1 MLNSKSATALAI
13 VSEPITGYAVGTK
26 AHGLVEVLVD
36 CPTVQ
41 GLFTYNIPERLTIR
55 IGDILSVPFG
65 SQIVG
70 GIAIRL
76 VAKLPEGCSIDKI
89 KDIDDVVASGL
100 FKANY
105 WQWLEQIA
113 QYYYTPLI
121 QVIKVALPPGLLSR
135 SHRRIRAIATAS
147 NSEIFLS
154 SIAKE
159 LLNLLNSQSDRNY
172 SWQHIQKQ
180 IPQAKRGLQE
190 LLDKKLVVS
199 YLESGKNQKP
209 KLQKAVILIS
219 DLFGSDLN
227 DRQKSIL
234 SVLKQHNGEL
244 WQSDLLRLIDT
255 KSSTVLKPIVDR
267 GYIAIVNKEKLR
279 FEQEL
284 GIFQQEPAKRLTPDQ
299 AVALAGINQ
308 ISGFAQ
314 VLLHGVTGSGKTEVY
329 LQSIEQILA
338 QHKSVLVL
346 VPEIGLTPQLTDRF
360 RSRFGDKVCV
370 YHSALSDGERYDT
383 WRQMLTETSQ
393 IIIGTRS
400 AIFAPLPNL
409 GLIILDEEHDS
420 SFKQDQPAP
429 TYQTRDIAKWRAELE
444 SCPLILGSAT
454 PSLETWVSVGE
465 ESAGAREHGSMGS
478 WDHRIIGNAE
488 LEADYPI
495 NQNSSDT
502 NIPRAPT
509 PPCSHAP
516 TLPPSL
522 YLPLPTR
529 VHSRPLPPVEIVDM
543 RQELKEGNRSIFSRP
558 LAQALRQMQANKQ
571 QGILFIHRRGHS
583 TFVSCRECGYV
594 CECPNCD
601 VSLSYHQPGAAE
613 NALLRCH
620 YCNHCQPQPRKCPE
634 CDSTYFKFFGSGTQK
649 IVEELN
655 QQFPQLTC
663 LRFDSDTTST
673 KGAHRQILTAF
684 VRGEADLL
692 VGTQMLTK
700 GLDLPQVTLVGV
712 VAADGLLHLSDY
724 RAAERTFQT
733 LTQVAGRCGRGDEP
747 GKVIIQ
753 TYNPDHPVLGAVT
766 RHDYQ
771 AFIAAELPERRMLDY
786 PPYGKLILLRFNS
799 TDSVAVERTVT
810 EIGLA
815 LNDGAIAGH
824 YEVLGPAPATVMRVN
839 NRYRWQIMLKY
850 VANGT
855 EILPDWELI
864 RSKCSNLVKM
874 TIDVDPQNF
883 L

>member
-1 MLNSKSATALAI
+1 MWNSDLSTSNI
-13 VSEPITGYAVGTK
+13 VAEPITGYAVGTK
-26 AHGLVEVLVD
+26 ASGLVEVLVD
-36 CPTVQ
+36 CPGIQ
-41 GLFTYNIPERLTIR
+41 ALYTYNVPERLSVSV
-55 IGDILSVPFG
+55 GDILSVPLG
-65 SQIVG
+65 NQGQIVG
-70 GIAIRL
+70 GIAIRF
-76 VAKLPEGCSIDKI
+76 VERLPATFSIDKI

-100 FKANY
+100 FKSNY

-113 QYYYTPLI
+113 DYYYTPLI
-121 QVIKVALPPGLLSR
+121 QVIKVALPPGLLTR
-135 SHRRIRAIATAS
+135 SHRRIRSIVFDS
-147 NSEIFLS
+147 NSDIFLS
-154 SIAKE
+154 DIAKQILH
-159 LLNLLNSQSDRNY
+159 LLNIQSARNY

-180 IPQAKRGLQE
+180 IPQARRGLKE
-190 LLDKKLVVS
+190 LLDKKLVES
-199 YLESGKNQKP
+199 YLESGKTQQP
-209 KLQKAVILIS
+209 KLQRAVILTADVFGD
-219 DLFGSDLN
+219 DLT
-227 DRQKSIL
+227 DRQRSI
-234 SVLKQHNGEL
+234 VEILKQHQGEL
-244 WQSDLLRLIDT
+244 WQSELLKLSGTTSPTLAKIAD
-255 KSSTVLKPIVDR
+255 K
-267 GYIAIVNKEKLR
+267 GYIAIVDKEKLR
-279 FEQEL
+279 TEQEL
-284 GIFQQEPAKRLTPDQ
+284 GVFQQEKAKMLTNDQ
-299 AVALAGINQ
+299 AKALDAINQ

-329 LQSIEQILA
+329 LQSIEPILA
-338 QHKSVLVL
+338 QDKSVLVL

-360 RSRFGDKVCV
+360 RSRFGNKVCV
-370 YHSALSDGERYDT
+370 YHSALGDGERYDT
-383 WRQMLTETSQ
+383 WRQMLTDNSQ

-454 PSLETWVSVGE
+454 PSLETWVMIGE
-465 ESAGAREHGSMGS
+465 TGDLGEQEMKVQGDSLL
-478 WDHRIIGNAE
+478 IQN
-488 LEADYPI
+488 PI
-495 NQNSSDT
+495 NPKSKIQN
-502 NIPRAPT
+502 PK
-509 PPCSHAP
+509 
-516 TLPPSL
+516 SL

-529 VHSRPLPPVEIVDM
+529 VQSRPLPPVEIVDM
-543 RQELKEGNRSIFSRP
+543 RKELQQGNRSIFSRP

-583 TFVSCRECGYV
+583 TFVSCRTCGYV

-601 VSLSYHQPGAAE
+601 VSLAYHQPGAAE

-634 CDSTYFKFFGSGTQK
+634 CDSAYFKFFGSGTQK

-655 QQFPQLTC
+655 QQFPELTC
-663 LRFDSDTTST
+663 LRFDSDTTSR
-673 KGAHRQILTAF
+673 KGEHRRILTAF
-684 VRGEADLL
+684 VRGEVDLL

-733 LTQVAGRCGRGDEP
+733 LTQVAGRCGRGDEA

-753 TYNPDHPVLGAVT
+753 TYNPEHPVLAAVT
-766 RHDYQ
+766 KHDYQ
-771 AFIAAELPERRMLDY
+771 AFITAELPERQMLDY
-786 PPYGKLILLRFNS
+786 PPYGRLILLRFS
-799 TDSVAVERTVT
+799 SLDPDAIEQTVT
-810 EIGLA
+810 EIGMT
-815 LNDGAIAGH
+815 LNDAAIAGH

-850 VANGT
+850 LANGSAN
-855 EILPDWELI
+855 LPDWESL
-864 RSKCSNLVKM
+864 RSKCSNVVKM

>member
-1 MLNSKSATALAI
+1 MWNSDLSTPSML
-13 VSEPITGYAVGTK
+13 SEPITGYAIGIK

-36 CPTVQ
+36 CPGTQ
-41 GLFTYNIPERLTIR
+41 ALFTYNVPERLSIR
-55 IGDILSVPFG
+55 AGDILSVPLG
-65 SQIVG
+65 GQIVG
-70 GIAIRL
+70 GIAIRF
-76 VAKLPEGCSIDKI
+76 VDRLPDGLAIDKI

-105 WQWLEQIA
+105 WQWLTQIA
-113 QYYYTPLI
+113 EYYYTPLI
-121 QVIKVALPPGLLSR
+121 QVIKVALPPGLLTR
-135 SHRRIRAIATAS
+135 SQRRIRACISAS
-147 NSEIFLS
+147 DSIDDSISGIFLS
-154 SIAKE
+154 HIAKQII
-159 LLNLLNSQSDRNY
+159 NLLNSHPSRSY

-180 IPQAKRGLQE
+180 VPQARRGLKE
-190 LLDKKLVVS
+190 LLDRKLVES
-199 YLESGKNQKP
+199 YLESGKTPHP
-209 KLQKAVILIS
+209 KLQKAVILTS
-219 DLFGSDLN
+219 ELVGSDLN
-227 DRQKSIL
+227 ERQRKVVE
-234 SVLKQHNGEL
+234 VLKQYHGEL
-244 WQSDLLRLIDT
+244 WQSDLLKLIDS
-255 KSSTVLKPIVDR
+255 KSSAVLKNIADK

-284 GIFQQEPAKRLTPDQ
+284 GIFQQEQAKVLTTDQ
-299 AVALAGINQ
+299 AVALETINQ

-329 LQSIEQILA
+329 LQAIEQILA
-338 QHKSVLVL
+338 QSRSVLVL

-383 WRQMLTETSQ
+383 WRQMLTPTSQ

-429 TYQTRDIAKWRAELE
+429 TYQTRDIAKWRAQLE

-454 PSLETWVSVGE
+454 PSLETWVNVTT
-465 ESAGAREHGSMGS
+465 
-478 WDHRIIGNAE
+478 
-488 LEADYPI
+488 
-495 NQNSSDT
+495 NQ
-502 NIPRAPT
+502 
-509 PPCSHAP
+509 
-516 TLPPSL
+516 PSTY
-522 YLPLPTR
+522 YLSLPTR
-529 VHSRPLPPVEIVDM
+529 VQSRPLPPVEIVDM
-543 RQELKEGNRSIFSRP
+543 RQELQQGNRSIFSRP

-583 TFVSCRECGYV
+583 TFVSCRSCGYV

-601 VSLSYHQPGAAE
+601 VSLAYHQPGAAE
-613 NALLRCH
+613 HAQLRCH
-620 YCNHCQPQPRKCPE
+620 YCNHSQPQPRKCPE
-634 CDSTYFKFFGSGTQK
+634 CDSAYFKFFGSGTQK
-649 IVEELN
+649 IVEELDRE
-655 QQFPQLTC
+655 FPQLKC
-663 LRFDSDTTST
+663 LRFDSDTTRT

-712 VAADGLLHLSDY
+712 IAADGLLHLSDY

-733 LTQVAGRCGRGDEP
+733 LTQVAGRSGRGDEA

-753 TYNPDHPVLGAVT
+753 TYNPEHPVLAAVT
-766 RHDYQ
+766 KHDYA
-771 AFIAAELPERRMLDY
+771 AFITAELPERQVLDY
-786 PPYGKLILLRFNS
+786 PPYGKLILLRFS
-799 TDSVAVERTVT
+799 SLDAAAVEQTVT
-810 EIGLA
+810 EIGVA
-815 LNDGAIAGH
+815 LNDAAISGH
-824 YEVLGPAPATVMRVN
+824 YEVLGPAPAMVMRVS

-850 VANGT
+850 LANGT
-855 EILPDWELI
+855 ATLPDWELL
-864 RSKCSNLVKM
+864 RTQCSNVVKM

>member
-1 MLNSKSATALAI
+1 MWNSDLFTTPQI
-13 VSEPITGYAVGTK
+13 VAEPMIGYAVGLK

-36 CPTVQ
+36 CPGIQ
-41 GLFTYNIPERLTIR
+41 ALYTYNVPARMSIR
-55 IGDILSVPFG
+55 VGDILSVPLG
-65 SQIVG
+65 GQIVG

-76 VAKLPEGCSIDKI
+76 VDRLPDHLSIDKI

-100 FKANY
+100 FKSNY

-113 QYYYTPLI
+113 DYYYTPLI
-121 QVIKVALPPGLLSR
+121 QVIKVALPPGLLTR
-135 SHRRIRAIATAS
+135 SHRRIRLIIS
-147 NSEIFLS
+147 DQNSKVFLS
-154 SIAKE
+154 DIAKQI
-159 LLNLLNSQSDRNY
+159 LDLLNSQPARNY

-180 IPQAKRGLQE
+180 IPQARRGLRE
-190 LLDKKLVVS
+190 LLDQKLVES
-199 YLESGKNQKP
+199 YLESGKTQQP
-209 KLQKAVILIS
+209 KLQKAVILTADVVGN
-219 DLFGSDLN
+219 DLTE
-227 DRQKSIL
+227 RQRSIIEM
-234 SVLKQHNGEL
+234 LKQHDGEL
-244 WQSDLLRLIDT
+244 WQTELLKLAGT
-255 KSSTVLKPIVDR
+255 TAATLAKIVEK
-267 GYIAIVNKEKLR
+267 GYLAIVNQEKLR
-279 FEQEL
+279 AEREL
-284 GIFQQEPAKRLTPDQ
+284 GIFQQEPAKFLTNDQ
-299 AVALAGINQ
+299 AVALAAINQ

-329 LQSIEQILA
+329 LQAIEQILA
-338 QHKSVLVL
+338 QDRSVLVL

-383 WRQMLTETSQ
+383 WRQMLTDNSQ

-454 PSLETWVSVGE
+454 PSLETWVSVGF
-465 ESAGAREHGSMGS
+465 AGLETGRRGDGETGRE
-478 WDHRIIGNAE
+478 
-488 LEADYPI
+488 LI
-495 NQNSSDT
+495 NNHSNFQVPKS
-502 NIPRAPT
+502 
-509 PPCSHAP
+509 
-516 TLPPSL
+516 PSPQVL

-543 RQELKEGNRSIFSRP
+543 RKELQQGNRSIFSRP
-558 LAQALRQMQANKQ
+558 LAQALRQMQANQQ

-583 TFVSCRECGYV
+583 TFVSCRTCGYV
-594 CECPNCD
+594 SECPNCD
-601 VSLSYHQPGAAE
+601 VSLAYHQPGASE
-613 NALLRCH
+613 HALLRCH

-634 CDSTYFKFFGSGTQK
+634 CDSAYFKFFGSGTQK

-655 QQFPQLTC
+655 QQFPDLNC

-673 KGAHRQILTAF
+673 KGAHRRILTAF

-724 RAAERTFQT
+724 RATERTFQT
-733 LTQVAGRCGRGDEP
+733 LTQVAGRCGRGDEA

-753 TYNPDHPVLGAVT
+753 TYSPEHPVLVAVT
-766 RHDYQ
+766 KHDYQ
-771 AFIAAELPERRMLDY
+771 AFITAELPERRMLDY
-786 PPYGKLILLRFNS
+786 PPYGKLILLRFS
-799 TDSVAVERTVT
+799 SLDADAVEQTVT
-810 EIGLA
+810 EIGKDLDA
-815 LNDGAIAGH
+815 AAIAGH

-850 VANGT
+850 LANGT
-855 EILPDWELI
+855 VTLPNWESV
-864 RSKCSNLVKM
+864 RTKCSNVVKM

>member
-1 MLNSKSATALAI
+1 MLNSESSTALAI
-13 VSEPITGYAVGTK
+13 VAEPITGYAVGTK

-36 CPTVQ
+36 CPTIQ

-76 VAKLPEGCSIDKI
+76 VSKLPEGCSIDKI

-135 SHRRIRAIATAS
+135 SHRRIRAIGTAS
-147 NSEIFLS
+147 NPEIFLS
-154 SIAKE
+154 SIARE
-159 LLNLLNSQSDRNY
+159 LLNLLNSQSDKNY

-227 DRQKSIL
+227 ERQRSIV
-234 SVLKQHNGEL
+234 SILKQHNGEL

-255 KSSTVLKPIVDR
+255 KSSAVLKPIVDR

-299 AVALAGINQ
+299 AMALAAINQ

-454 PSLETWVSVGE
+454 PALETWVS
-465 ESAGAREHGSMGS
+465 
-478 WDHRIIGNAE
+478 I
-488 LEADYPI
+488 
-495 NQNSSDT
+495 
-502 NIPRAPT
+502 T
-509 PPCSHAP
+509 PPHLNQDLEDLRMDRIELSVPAVSPLP
-516 TLPPSL
+516 TLNSQFSIL
-522 YLPLPTR
+522 NSQLIYLPLPTR
-529 VHSRPLPPVEIVDM
+529 VYSRPLPPVEIVDM
-543 RQELKEGNRSIFSRP
+543 RKELKEGNRSIFSRP

-583 TFVSCRECGYV
+583 TFVSCRACGYV
-594 CECPNCD
+594 SECPNCD

-634 CDSTYFKFFGSGTQK
+634 CESAYFKFFGSGTQK

-655 QQFPQLTC
+655 QQFPELTC

-733 LTQVAGRCGRGDEP
+733 LTQVAGRCGRGDEA

-753 TYNPDHPVLGAVT
+753 TYNPDHPVLAAVT

-771 AFIAAELPERRMLDY
+771 AFIAAELPERQMLDY
-786 PPYGKLILLRFNS
+786 PPYGRLILLRFNS
-799 TDSVAVERTVT
+799 TDSVAVEQTVN

-850 VANGT
+850 LANGT
-855 EILPDWELI
+855 ATLPDWELL
-864 RSKCSNLVKM
+864 RSKCSNVVKM

>member
-1 MLNSKSATALAI
+1 MWNSDLSTPSM
-13 VSEPITGYAVGTK
+13 VSEPITGYAIGIK

-36 CPTVQ
+36 CPGTQ
-41 GLFTYNIPERLTIR
+41 ALFTYNVPERLSIR
-55 IGDILSVPFG
+55 AGDILSVPLG
-65 SQIVG
+65 GQIVG
-70 GIAIRL
+70 GIAIRF
-76 VAKLPEGCSIDKI
+76 VDRLPDGLAIDKI

-105 WQWLEQIA
+105 WQWLTQIA
-113 QYYYTPLI
+113 EYYYTPLI
-121 QVIKVALPPGLLSR
+121 QVIKVALPPGLLTR
-135 SHRRIRAIATAS
+135 SQRRIRACISAS
-147 NSEIFLS
+147 DSIDDSSSGIFLS
-154 SIAKE
+154 HIAKQII
-159 LLNLLNSQSDRNY
+159 NLLNSHPSRSY

-180 IPQAKRGLQE
+180 VPQARRGLKE
-190 LLDKKLVVS
+190 LLDRKLVES
-199 YLESGKNQKP
+199 YLESGKTPHP
-209 KLQKAVILIS
+209 KLQKAVILTS
-219 DLFGSDLN
+219 ELVGSDLN
-227 DRQKSIL
+227 ERQRKVVE
-234 SVLKQHNGEL
+234 VLKQYHGEL
-244 WQSDLLRLIDT
+244 WQSDLLKLIDS
-255 KSSTVLKPIVDR
+255 KSSAVLKNIADK

-284 GIFQQEPAKRLTPDQ
+284 GIFQQEQAKVLTTDQ
-299 AVALAGINQ
+299 GVALETINQ

-329 LQSIEQILA
+329 LQAIEQILA
-338 QHKSVLVL
+338 QSRSVLVL

-383 WRQMLTETSQ
+383 WRQMLTPTSQ

-429 TYQTRDIAKWRAELE
+429 TYQTRDIAKWRAQLE

-454 PSLETWVSVGE
+454 PSLETWVNVTT
-465 ESAGAREHGSMGS
+465 
-478 WDHRIIGNAE
+478 
-488 LEADYPI
+488 
-495 NQNSSDT
+495 NQ
-502 NIPRAPT
+502 
-509 PPCSHAP
+509 
-516 TLPPSL
+516 PSTY
-522 YLPLPTR
+522 YLSLPTR
-529 VHSRPLPPVEIVDM
+529 VQSRPLPPVEIVDM
-543 RQELKEGNRSIFSRP
+543 RQELQQGNRSIFSRP

-583 TFVSCRECGYV
+583 TFVSCRSCGYV

-601 VSLSYHQPGAAE
+601 VSLAYHQPGAAE
-613 NALLRCH
+613 HAQLRCH
-620 YCNHCQPQPRKCPE
+620 YCNHSQPQPRKCPE
-634 CDSTYFKFFGSGTQK
+634 CDSAYFKFFGSGTQK
-649 IVEELN
+649 IVEELDRE
-655 QQFPQLTC
+655 FPQLKC
-663 LRFDSDTTST
+663 LRFDSDTTRT

-712 VAADGLLHLSDY
+712 IAADGLLHLSDY

-733 LTQVAGRCGRGDEP
+733 LTQVAGRSGRGDEA

-753 TYNPDHPVLGAVT
+753 TYNPDHPVLAAVT
-766 RHDYQ
+766 KHDYA
-771 AFIAAELPERRMLDY
+771 AFINAELPERRVLDY
-786 PPYGKLILLRFNS
+786 PPYGKLILLRFS
-799 TDSVAVERTVT
+799 SLDAAAVEQTVT
-810 EIGLA
+810 EIGVA
-815 LNDGAIAGH
+815 LNDAAISGH
-824 YEVLGPAPATVMRVN
+824 YEVLGPAPAMVMRVS

-850 VANGT
+850 LANGT
-855 EILPDWELI
+855 ATLPDWELL
-864 RSKCSNLVKM
+864 RTQCSNVVKM